1 MTSLVIVDI
10 PAEIKHIALDPKEGK
25 LEVYDTESFQ
35 VNRPFMHE
43 AAYYHGLNTLYPW
56 HPDEQKACI
65 TAIFNLWKEK
75 RTEIE
80 AAIQKKD
87 KNVTVRTVKTGVRL
101 FLECLYW
108 TNDSPVH
115 LQKGLIANELSVKP
129 FNAEERLTFILSR
142 PGGYHSYRQLD
153 ELFKELEKQ
162 FAIKM
167 IKRK

>member
-1 MTSLVIVDI
+1 MERKKDRDRGCDS
-10 PAEIKHIALDPKEGK
+10 
-25 LEVYDTESFQ
+25 
-35 VNRPFMHE
+35 
-43 AAYYHGLNTLYPW
+43 
-56 HPDEQKACI
+56 
-65 TAIFNLWKEK
+65 
-75 RTEIE
+75 
-80 AAIQKKD
+80 KKD
-87 KNVTVRTVKTGVRL
+87 KDVTVRTVKTGVRL

>member
-1 MTSLVIVDI
+1 MDI

-87 KNVTVRTVKTGVRL
+87 KDVTVRTVKTGSVFSLNVCTGRMTVLFIWKRALLQTSCRL
-101 FLECLYW
+101 SPLMQKRGLPLFYQDLEATIPTASWMSCLKNW
-108 TNDSPVH
+108 KNS
-115 LQKGLIANELSVKP
+115 L
-129 FNAEERLTFILSR
+129 R
-142 PGGYHSYRQLD
+142 
-153 ELFKELEKQ
+153 
-162 FAIKM
+162 
-167 IKRK
+167 